1 MIIVISGPS
10 GVGKSTIIKNIKKD
24 TSLYFCISSTT
35 RTKRPEEK
43 HGVDYNF
50 VSDETFTEL
59 ISSNLLVEHEEYG
72 GNRYGTTKDEI
83 DKEEDYKAIILDLEV
98 NGALNILNSYQ
109 NSVGIFIDINNEI
122 LKDRLINRGNT
133 DELFIKTRLELA
145 KEQREYIHLFKYH
158 VLNNDLD
165 ITVKQI
171 NDIIYNGIL

>member
-24 TSLYFCISSTT
+24 QSLYFCISSTT
-35 RTKRPEEK
+35 RDKRPEEE

-50 VSDETFTEL
+50 VSEEIFSDL

-83 DKEEDYKAIILDLEV
+83 NKEEDYKAIILDLEV
-98 NGALNILNSYQ
+98 NGALNILNSYK
-109 NSVGIFIDINNEI
+109 NSVGIFVDINNEI
-122 LKDRLINRGNT
+122 LKDRLLNRGNS
-133 DELFIKTRLELA
+133 DALFIKTRLELA

-158 VLNNDLD
+158 VLNNELD
-165 ITVKQI
+165 VTVKQI

>member
-1 MIIVISGPS
+1 M
-10 GVGKSTIIKNIKKD
+10 
-24 TSLYFCISSTT
+24 
-35 RTKRPEEK
+35 
-43 HGVDYNF
+43 
-50 VSDETFTEL
+50 
-59 ISSNLLVEHEEYG
+59 
-72 GNRYGTTKDEI
+72 
-83 DKEEDYKAIILDLEV
+83 

-158 VLNNDLD
+158 VLNNELD
-165 ITVKQI
+165 VTVKQI